1 MRKFISF
8 IVVVL
13 LCSSTS
19 FAQLRV
25 ASNGNVAINVGT
37 TVTPLSPLTIGGEGD
52 SNAKGYFL
60 NQSPNVHYMRSKI
73 AGKVYTSWA
82 VPYLGQNTVYSALNH
97 VGVWGSSGSSSAN
110 DFGRAFGVLGLASNA
125 TSGYNYG
132 VFGTIE
138 GSNDGA
144 GIVGSTDGNTDVEI
158 TGKYAGY
165 FVGDVAIT
173 GIVTAQN
180 VSSSDSRLKT
190 NITSLTDSA
199 KETGVL
205 SKVLSLNPVQY
216 NLKQIYNESKGDSAK
231 VSTPLYDEKSQ
242 QFQKKH
248 FGLIAQ
254 ELQKVYPELVYEQ
267 DNGYLSVDYVGLIPV
282 LIQSIKEM
290 KAEIDG
296 LKSSEASRSIANEES
311 ETIQSNAQTENL
323 TPALYQNTPN
333 PFSEQTEIKYYIPA
347 NIKTALL
354 CIYDLQGKQLKQIP
368 LAERGEE
375 GAQTILGS
383 EFAAGIYLYGLIA
396 DGKQI
401 DLKRMILTE

>member
-1 MRKFISF
+1 MRKLISF
-8 IVVVL
+8 IVVVMV
-13 LCSSTS
+13 CSTT

-25 ASNGNVAINVGT
+25 ASNGNVAINLAS
-37 TVTPLSPLTIGGEGD
+37 TVTPLSPLTIGGDGD
-52 SNAKGYFL
+52 SNAKAYFL
-60 NQSPNVHYMRSKI
+60 NQSPNAHYMRSKI

-82 VPYLGQNTVYSALNH
+82 VPYLGQNTVLSALYH
-97 VGVWGSSGSSSAN
+97 VGVWGSSGSSTVN

-138 GSNDGA
+138 GSNNGA
-144 GIVGSTDGNTDVEI
+144 GVVGTTNGNTDVNI
-158 TGKYAGY
+158 PGKYAGY
-165 FVGDVAIT
+165 FVGNVAIT

-180 VSSSDSRLKT
+180 VSGSDSRLKT
-190 NITSLTDSA
+190 NISSLTESA

-216 NLKQIYNESKGDSAK
+216 NLKQMYIESKGDSTKA
-231 VSTPLYDEKSQ
+231 SIPLYDEKSQ
-242 QFQKKH
+242 QFQKTH

-254 ELQKVYPELVYEQ
+254 ELQKVYPEIVYEQ
-267 DNGYLSVDYVGLIPV
+267 DNGYLSVDYIGLIPL
-282 LIQSIKEM
+282 LIQSMKEM
-290 KAEIDG
+290 KAEIDV
-296 LKSSEASRSIANEES
+296 LKSSETSRSIANEES
-311 ETIQSNAQTENL
+311 ETIQSNTLTDNL
-323 TPALYQNTPN
+323 TPVLYQNTPN
-333 PFSEQTEIKYYIPA
+333 PFSQQTEIKYYIPT
-347 NIKTALL
+347 NTKTALL
-354 CIYDLQGKQLKQIP
+354 CIYDLQGKQLKQIA

-401 DLKRMILTE
+401 DLKRMVLTE